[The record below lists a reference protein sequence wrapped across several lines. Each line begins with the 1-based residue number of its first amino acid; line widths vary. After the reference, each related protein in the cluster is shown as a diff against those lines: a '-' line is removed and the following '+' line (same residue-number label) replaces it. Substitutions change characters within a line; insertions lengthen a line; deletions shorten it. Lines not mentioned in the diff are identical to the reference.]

1 MEVVLY
7 QPEIAGNVGACI
19 RLSANTN
26 IPLNIVKPLGFNFQ
40 ENKIRRAGLDYH
52 DLASVSMYEDWNEF
66 KRDINL
72 DNVAYLSS
80 NGGKN
85 IWDVDL
91 KKYTHLVLGP
101 ESVGL
106 PKDILKENGNTLTIP
121 MNSDSRSINLANAVS
136 IVAYEYLRQNY
147 EK

>member
-66 KRDINL
+66 KKDINL

-85 IWDVDL
+85 IWDIEL
-91 KKYTHLVLGP
+91 KKYTHLVFGP

-106 PKDILKENGNTLTIP
+106 PKEILRENENTITIP
-121 MNSDSRSINLANAVS
+121 MNSNSRSINLANAVS

-147 EK
+147 KK

>member
-1 MEVVLY
+1 MEIVLY

-19 RLSANTN
+19 RLSANTGL
-26 IPLNIVKPLGFNFQ
+26 PLNIIKPLGFNFQ

-52 DLASVSMYEDWNEF
+52 DLATVSMYEDWNEF
-66 KRDINL
+66 KEDINVE
-72 DNVAYLSS
+72 NIAYLSS
-80 NGGKN
+80 RGDKN
-85 IWDVDL
+85 IWDVKL
-91 KKYTHLVLGP
+91 KKYTHFVFGP
-101 ESVGL
+101 ESIGL
-106 PKDILKENGNTLTIP
+106 PKDILENTNNTLTIP

>member
-66 KRDINL
+66 KRDVNL

-80 NGGKN
+80 NGKKN
-85 IWDVDL
+85 IWDVEL
-91 KKYTHLVLGP
+91 KKYTHLVFGP

-106 PKDILKENGNTLTIP
+106 PKDILKQNGNTLTIP

-136 IVAYEYLRQNY
+136 IVAYEYLRQSY

>member
-1 MEVVLY
+1 MEIVLY

-19 RLSANTN
+19 RLAANTN
-26 IPLNIVKPLGFNFQ
+26 IPLNIIKPLGFNFQ
-40 ENKIRRAGLDYH
+40 ESKIRRAGLDYH
-52 DLASVSMYEDWNEF
+52 DLASVSMYEDWSEF
-66 KRDINL
+66 KNVINL

-80 NGGKN
+80 KGKKN
-85 IWDVDL
+85 IWDIEL
-91 KKYTHLVLGP
+91 KEYSYLIFGP

-106 PKDILKENGNTLTIP
+106 PEEILEGKENIITIP

-147 EK
+147 DK

>member
-85 IWDVDL
+85 IWDIEL
-91 KKYTHLVLGP
+91 KKYTHLVFGP

-106 PKDILKENGNTLTIP
+106 PKEILEESDNTITIP

>member
-85 IWDVDL
+85 IWDIEL
-91 KKYTHLVLGP
+91 KKYTHLVFGP

-106 PKDILKENGNTLTIP
+106 PKEILRESDNTITIP

>member
-66 KRDINL
+66 KKDINL
-72 DNVAYLSS
+72 DNVGYLSS
-80 NGGKN
+80 NGKKN
-85 IWDVDL
+85 IWDVEL
-91 KKYTHLVLGP
+91 KKYTHLVFGP

-106 PKDILKENGNTLTIP
+106 PKDILKETDNTLTIP

>member
-1 MEVVLY
+1 MEIVLY

-26 IPLNIVKPLGFNFQ
+26 LSLNIIKPLGFNFQ

-52 DLASVSMYEDWNEF
+52 DLASVSIYEEWSEF
-66 KRDINL
+66 KKEINL
-72 DNVAYLSS
+72 EDVAYLSS
-80 NGGKN
+80 KGKKN
-85 IWDVDL
+85 IWDAEL
-91 KKYTHLVLGP
+91 KEYSHLIFGP

-106 PKDILKENGNTLTIP
+106 PDDILNGNKNIFTIP
-121 MNSDSRSINLANAVS
+121 MTSDSRSINLANAVS

-147 EK
+147 DK

>member
-1 MEVVLY
+1 M
-7 QPEIAGNVGACI
+7 
-19 RLSANTN
+19 
-26 IPLNIVKPLGFNFQ
+26 LNL
-40 ENKIRRAGLDYH
+40 KIYPP
-52 DLASVSMYEDWNEF
+52 SFW
-66 KRDINL
+66 
-72 DNVAYLSS
+72 
-80 NGGKN
+80 
-85 IWDVDL
+85 
-91 KKYTHLVLGP
+91 P